1 MAQAHLASGSMES
14 SLGPAPRGVGR
25 SAALGR
31 VPLAVALALGALG
44 PAAAAWGQQRPQQR
58 PIEEITVIGQPIGDL
73 RLDEPNGAG
82 GRLGLTPLE
91 TPASVD
97 LITQEEIAAK
107 GDYAALDAVTRA
119 AGVSAS
125 ANPGNGGTSVSVRG
139 FNGHNTTI
147 NTYDGTRLYVAAGT
161 VTFPADTSTLERVEV
176 LRGAGSVVNGV
187 GALGATINYVPKAPV
202 FGPSDFDAQLT
213 TGSFGLKRLSLG
225 GGAQLGERWA
235 YRLDGAYHDEDGYVD
250 RADETRKVIAGSL
263 LFRPSG
269 DLSVKLSLDYADV
282 EPANYFGT
290 PLIDGRASDDHRK
303 NNYNFGNGFVE
314 YEDLWARVRTDWT
327 IAPGIRFRNDTY
339 YLDAFREWQNLEEYA
354 YDPVTDL
361 IDRASYLGIIHDQQQ
376 VGTRS
381 DVLFEHDFGEM
392 ANRLSVGAEINSID
406 LDYHDNFN
414 TGGFDFADSVPV
426 FGFDPGR
433 LPPDVPTILD
443 YTTDS
448 RQYALFVDDVLEV
461 SERLSL
467 VLGAR
472 YDNFEFDRFNH
483 PLFTGRPASAFDAGF
498 SETTWRAGLVYR
510 PSPALSFYAQTSTA
524 ADPVTSPISI
534 SLGSSGFDLS
544 TGRQYEVGVK
554 QQVMSGRG
562 EYTVAYFDIEKK
574 GMITRLPGS
583 TVDEQIGKQSSDGFE
598 LTFRYNPT
606 DNLSFDFNAVS
617 LDARFDEFF
626 SGGVSLAGNAPSNVP
641 ERTANAWVSW
651 SPAERFQLGIGAR
664 YVAER
669 FGDVTNTQ
677 TLPSYTVL
685 DAYANW
691 SVNDNLT
698 VVLRGR
704 NLTDEEDYVLSQYT
718 TDQWVFGDPR
728 AFELS
733 FRYAR

>member
-1 MAQAHLASGSMES
+1 MAHPHPVSGSTAHGS
-14 SLGPAPRGVGR
+14 TKDGFGSRPHGSAGLRPVPATV
-25 SAALGR
+25 A
-31 VPLAVALALGALG
+31 VAVALGSLAPAL
-44 PAAAAWGQQRPQQR
+44 AWGQQRPM
-58 PIEEITVIGQPIGDL
+58 EEITVVGQGIGDL

-82 GRLGLTPLE
+82 GRLGMTPLE

-97 LITQEEIAAK
+97 LITRQEIAAK
-107 GDYAALDAVTRA
+107 GDYVALDAVTRA
-119 AGVSAS
+119 AGLSAS
-125 ANPGNGGTSVSVRG
+125 ANPGNGGTSVSARG

-147 NTYDGTRLYVAAGT
+147 NTYDGTRLYVSAGT

-176 LRGAGSVVNGV
+176 LRGAGSVVNGI
-187 GALGATINYVPKAPV
+187 GALGATINYVPKSPA
-202 FGPSDFDAQLT
+202 FGESDFDAQLT
-213 TGSFGLKRLSLG
+213 AGSFGLKRLSLG
-225 GGAQLGERWA
+225 GGAQLGDNWA

-250 RADETRKVIAGSL
+250 RGDEKRKVLGGSL
-263 LFRPSG
+263 LYRPSD
-269 DLSVKLSLDYADV
+269 DLSVKFSLDYADV
-282 EPANYFGT
+282 EPAAYWGT

-303 NNYNFGNGFVE
+303 NNYNFGDGFIE
-314 YEDLWARVRTDWT
+314 YEDVWARVRTDWT

-354 YDPVTDL
+354 YDPVTDR
-361 IDRASYLGIIHDQQQ
+361 IDRAFYLGIIHDQQQ

-381 DVLFEHDFGEM
+381 DVLFEHEIGGM
-392 ANRLSVGAEINSID
+392 ANRLSVGAEYNSID
-406 LDYHDNFN
+406 LDYHNNFN
-414 TGGFDFADSVPV
+414 TGGFDVADSVPV

-433 LPPDVPTILD
+433 LPADVPTILD

-448 RQYALFVDDVLEV
+448 RQYAVFVDDVLEI
-461 SERLSL
+461 SERLSV

-472 YDNFEFDRFNH
+472 YDSFDFDRFNH
-483 PLFTGRPASAFDAGF
+483 PLVTGRPASAFDASF

-510 PSPALSFYAQTSTA
+510 PSPSLSFYAQTSTA
-524 ADPVTSPISI
+524 ADPVTAPISI
-534 SLGSSGFDLS
+534 NLANSGFDLS

-554 QQVMSGRG
+554 QQLMNGRA

-598 LTFRYNPT
+598 LTFRLNPT
-606 DNLSFDFNAVS
+606 DGLSFDFNAVT
-617 LDARFDEFF
+617 LDARFDEFY
-626 SGGVSLAGNAPSNVP
+626 SGGVSLAGNMPNNVP
-641 ERTANAWVSW
+641 KRTANAWVNW
-651 SPAERFQLGIGAR
+651 SPAERVQLGLGAR
-664 YVAER
+664 YVDER
-669 FGDVTNTQ
+669 YGNVTNTQ
-677 TLPSYTVL
+677 TLPSYTVF

-691 SVNDNLT
+691 AVNDNLT

-704 NLTDEEDYVLSQYT
+704 NLTDEDDYVLSQYV